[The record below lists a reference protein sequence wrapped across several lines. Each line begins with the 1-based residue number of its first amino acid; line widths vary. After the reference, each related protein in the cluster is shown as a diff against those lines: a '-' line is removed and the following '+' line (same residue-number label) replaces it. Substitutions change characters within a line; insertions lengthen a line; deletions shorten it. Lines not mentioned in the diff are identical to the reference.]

1 MLRINPTQ
9 ESRPLYSIQSK
20 SSLKRSLNPIKLNPL
35 LAIKPGRTLM
45 KTNLSE
51 HPKHTQVLQRSP
63 KKTWAM
69 STEERKPSQVK
80 TYLREIPLI
89 QNVYNC
95 LKETFLRQIAYFFHR
110 ASS

>member
-1 MLRINPTQ
+1 
-9 ESRPLYSIQSK
+9 
-20 SSLKRSLNPIKLNPL
+20 
-35 LAIKPGRTLM
+35 M

-51 HPKHTQVLQRSP
+51 HPKHIQVLERSP
-63 KKTWAM
+63 KKTRVM

-89 QNVYNC
+89 QNVYTC
-95 LKETFLRQIAYFFHR
+95 LKETSLGQIAYFFYR